1 MEGLKPYIFI
11 HFTRTHGL
19 LIAVFQNLSLYCS
32 GERLLQS
39 ILSGRWSQ
47 SGHLRGLHQARS
59 YWAAASPTS
68 TLRPPSYH
76 ALLYRRLLGFHFR
89 FPLNLISK
97 ITCWGKNCLLGKFTK
112 PTLFSV
118 LICSGIPE
126 EMSSIRSLLKQ
137 SGTYLLQNST
147 GLGWRMKA

>member
-19 LIAVFQNLSLYCS
+19 LIAVFQNLSLYCFS
-32 GERLLQS
+32 ERLLQS
-39 ILSGRWSQ
+39 TLSGRWSQ
-47 SGHLRGLHQARS
+47 SGRLCGLRQARS

-68 TLRPPSYH
+68 TTRPPSYH

-97 ITCWGKNCLLGKFTK
+97 ITCWGKNYLLGTFTK
-112 PTLFSV
+112 PTCFSV

-126 EMSSIRSLLKQ
+126 EMSSRRSLLKQ
-137 SGTYLLQNST
+137 REPTYFRNST
-147 GLGWRMKA
+147 GLG